1 MIDTHIET
9 RYVFLMFNQIFQ
21 KIAVIMGKS
30 AVLLTFLKDFSHQ
43 VMVALYLKVSLLQC
57 NYTLMYWVILI
68 KNMYL
73 L

>member
-9 RYVFLMFNQIFQ
+9 RYVFLMFNLIFQ

-43 VMVALYLKVSLLQC
+43 VIFKGLLV
-57 NYTLMYWVILI
+57 TV
-68 KNMYL
+68 
-73 L
+73 